1 MGPRVT
7 ANVDESAMNAQG
19 SHIVR
24 NVFLGDSVPS
34 VSSIAPSVVW
44 IYSVIKILG
53 SALRVVGMAITQM
66 EMTAYCVQIIAPD
79 VLTVAIAPDAF
90 WDTSD
95 LSVKNPVRMAAKVI
109 SVIK

>member
-1 MGPRVT
+1 MEPRVT
-7 ANVDESAMNAQG
+7 VNVDESVMNAQG

-34 VSSIAPSVVW
+34 VSFIVPSVVW
-44 IYSVIKILG
+44 KYYVIKILG

-79 VLTVAIAPDAF
+79 VLTVAIAPDVF

-95 LSVKNPVRMAAKVI
+95 LSVKNHVRLAAKVI
-109 SVIK
+109 TVIK